1 MPSVAEKVIEI
12 ISQQTGVDT
21 DNINRKSPFVQLNLD
36 ELDLIELVME
46 FEDIFDIEIPDEAN
60 VECMKTVGELIDEV
74 EERIGKK
81 K

>member
-1 MPSVAEKVIEI
+1 MPSVVEKIIEVISE
-12 ISQQTGVDT
+12 QTGTDK
-21 DNINRKSPFVQLNLD
+21 DNINRKSSFVQLNLD